1 MRQWLATVFGASPE
15 MLANFSPSG
24 RLGKRV
30 LINEILS
37 LQLIITAIIGALA
50 IAGLYWGGQWV
61 LQDNYSRWAMQW
73 TEELNE
79 LGAPL
84 YLPNDDEAILRLESF
99 IDKYPEI
106 DRVSYYQA
114 DGSVI
119 YSLKNSP
126 ELANKNPTI
135 GTAKL
140 HELESL
146 IGTEA
151 PYLVETSF
159 LNARAFQI
167 MAPVWTESIP
177 GDGLFNFDP
186 SAESPRK
193 QTNLIGFVGLELDF
207 SLFHNRLLTNIKIAI
222 SVLP

>member
-1 MRQWLATVFGASPE
+1 MRQRLQKLVGIGTDKLAKMHAS
-15 MLANFSPSG
+15 
-24 RLGKRV
+24 RKVGKRV

-37 LQLIITAIIGALA
+37 LQLFITAIIGALA

-84 YLPNDDEAILRLESF
+84 YLPNDDEAVIRLESF

-106 DRVSYYQA
+106 DRVSYYEP
-114 DGSVI
+114 DGAVMF
-119 YSLKNSP
+119 SLKNSADNSGGKPYP
-126 ELANKNPTI
+126 EIDLKKYDQL
-135 GTAKL
+135 TAL
-140 HELESL
+140 V
-146 IGTEA
+146 GAEA

-167 MAPVWTESIP
+167 MAPLWTESIP
-177 GDGLFNFDP
+177 GDGLFNFDL
-186 SAESPRK
+186 SAEAPRK
-193 QTNLIGFVGLELDF
+193 ETKLIGFVGLELDF
-207 SLFHNRLLTNIKIAI
+207 FP
-222 SVLP
+222 VP